1 MTLMV
6 PFVSLCFAVAVGAFV
21 LALPLKGTRAGS
33 FLLRTAGVTFLLA
46 LLPSLLVGFTGGAL
60 VSPGRSGGSGGPETV
75 LAGVGLLTL
84 LVLGAYAALWI
95 RKRLGPKQRDAWG
108 DYISQKSSG
117 KQVIDRSAEKVRG
130 RAAVD
135 DELF

>member
-1 MTLMV
+1 MATLIT
-6 PFVSLCFAVAVGAFV
+6 LCFAVAVGAFV

-33 FLLRTAGVTFLLA
+33 FLARTAGAAFVLA
-46 LLPSLLVGFTGGAL
+46 LLPSLLVGLTGGAL
-60 VSPGRSGGSGGPETV
+60 DSPGRSGGSGGPGTA
-75 LAGVGLLTL
+75 LAGIGLLTL

-117 KQVIDRSAEKVRG
+117 KQVIDRSAEKVRS
-130 RAAVD
+130 RAVD
-135 DELF
+135 DGLF

>member
-1 MTLMV
+1 MTPV
-6 PFVSLCFAVAVGAFV
+6 VAFVSLCFAVAVGTFV
-21 LALPLKGTRAGS
+21 LALPLKGTRGGS
-33 FLLRTAGVTFLLA
+33 FLFRTAGVAFLLA
-46 LLPSLLVGFTGGAL
+46 LLPSLLVGLTGSAL
-60 VSPGRSGGSGGPETV
+60 VPSGGSGGPETA
-75 LAGVGLLTL
+75 LAGIGLLAL

-117 KQVIDRSAEKVRG
+117 KQVIDRSAEKVRS

-135 DELF
+135 DGLF